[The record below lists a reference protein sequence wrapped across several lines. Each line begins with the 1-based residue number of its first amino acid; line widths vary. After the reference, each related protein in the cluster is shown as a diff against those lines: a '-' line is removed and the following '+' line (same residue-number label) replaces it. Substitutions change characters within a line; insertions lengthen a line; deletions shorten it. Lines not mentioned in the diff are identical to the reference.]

1 MLTTG
6 GLVVAH
12 GIGAIARPP
21 MASRCV
27 KLLGAAGLFIFCTFV
42 TAGAAGLIFWRIRR
56 HEGPS
61 LGDLVEFHAV
71 ARTIMTMPY
80 HRNE

>member
-1 MLTTG
+1 MLTAG
-6 GLVVAH
+6 GLVMAH
-12 GIGAIARPP
+12 GSGAIARPP

-27 KLLGAAGLFIFCTFV
+27 KLVGAAELFIVCTFV

>member
-1 MLTTG
+1 MLTAG

-12 GIGAIARPP
+12 GIGAIARSL

-42 TAGAAGLIFWRIRR
+42 TAGADGLIFWRIRR
-56 HEGPS
+56 HEGAS
-61 LGDLVEFHAV
+61 LGDLVEFDAV
-71 ARTIMTMPY
+71 A
-80 HRNE
+80 